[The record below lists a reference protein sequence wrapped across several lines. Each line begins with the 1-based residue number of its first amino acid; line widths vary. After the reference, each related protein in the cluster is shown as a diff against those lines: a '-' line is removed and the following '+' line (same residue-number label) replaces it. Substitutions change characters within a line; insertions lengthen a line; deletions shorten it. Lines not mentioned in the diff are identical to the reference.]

1 MEKITIFRIAFAF
14 VFNYGYFSQKKYYA
28 DKTGTMYSTRFHN
41 NMYIQPISSLESGK
55 ILSRD
60 VYNANGRKLFTTG
73 HIITEKTLR
82 ILKIWGIRNVHLC
95 EQPAEFTATKVDKIN
110 SVLPIEN
117 STSATRSLFIWY
129 DTEKFP
135 ISKILETCSKL
146 SSNTQRTE
154 SYFFPYLLKSKCEGE
169 IGCDDEKYVF
179 YEKGFVI
186 NSLSDLFYELVK
198 AQSNIYAT
206 SDVVVSIIEKDE
218 ILEKDVLA
226 VCNCLI
232 QHSHAELS
240 SLYRVTAFLGNK
252 TVLSVAILILVLRTI
267 RSVAKEERFIHFGRS
282 TITAAVAARY
292 ISSSTGVYGSECFF
306 TSGALMDVG
315 SLLFQLY
322 FPVSYEKVRKVVLS
336 GEEEL
341 CLAEERL
348 IGMNHAESGKV
359 LLKQLGYPVSAEKR
373 IEEHHASL
381 SRTTAKEQAV
391 LQVAELLAKSITFNP
406 AYDVPPVAV
415 DERVW
420 DLLMIKEEMLSGLL
434 ETIYRQSEK
443 IIRVV
448 YGE

>member
-1 MEKITIFRIAFAF
+1 
-14 VFNYGYFSQKKYYA
+14 
-28 DKTGTMYSTRFHN
+28 MYSTPFHN
-41 NMYIQPISSLESGK
+41 DMYVQPISNLEPGQT
-55 ILSRD
+55 LSRD
-60 VYNANGRKLFTTG
+60 VYNSNGRKLFASG
-73 HIITEKTLR
+73 HVITNKTLR
-82 ILKIWGIRNVHLC
+82 ILKIWGVRNVHLC
-95 EQPAEFTATKVDKIN
+95 EQPAEFSAIKADKVHAAL
-110 SVLPIEN
+110 SIES
-117 STSATRSLFIWY
+117 STSAVRALFAWY
-129 DTEKFP
+129 DTGKSP
-135 ISKILETCSKL
+135 VSRILETCLKL
-146 SSNTQRTE
+146 ASNTQRTE
-154 SYFFPYLLKSKCEGE
+154 NYFFPYLLKSKCEDK

-218 ILEKDVLA
+218 VLEKDVLA

-240 SLYRVTAFLGNK
+240 SLYRFTAFLGNK

-322 FPVSYEKVRKVVLS
+322 FPVSYEEVRKVVLS

-341 CLAEERL
+341 CPAEERL

-373 IEEHHASL
+373 IEEHHAPL

-420 DLLMIKEEMLSGLL
+420 DLLMLKEEMLSGLL

>member
-1 MEKITIFRIAFAF
+1 
-14 VFNYGYFSQKKYYA
+14 
-28 DKTGTMYSTRFHN
+28 MYTTQFHN
-41 NMYIQPISSLESGK
+41 DKYIQPISSLEPGQ
-55 ILSRD
+55 IISRD
-60 VYNANGRKLFTTG
+60 VYNTNGRKLFTTG
-73 HIITEKTLR
+73 HTITEKTLR
-82 ILKIWGIRNVHLC
+82 ILKIWGIRNVYLC
-95 EQPAEFTATKVDKIN
+95 EEPAEVIVSKADKN
-110 SVLPIEN
+110 KLALPVKN
-117 STSATRSLFIWY
+117 STSAIKALFVWNDI
-129 DTEKFP
+129 EKFP
-135 ISKILETCSKL
+135 VSYMLETSSKL
-146 SSNTQRTE
+146 ASNTQRTE
-154 SYFFPYLLKSKCEGE
+154 SYFFPYLLKDNYEDILEGN
-169 IGCDDEKYVF
+169 GEKYIF
-179 YEKGFVI
+179 YEKGFLI
-186 NSLSDLFYELVK
+186 NSLPDLFYELVK

-206 SDVVVSIIEKDE
+206 SDIVVSIIKKDL

-252 TVLSVAILILVLRTI
+252 TVLSVAIMILVLRTL
-267 RSVAKEERFIHFGRS
+267 RDVTKEERFTHFGRS
-282 TITAAVAARY
+282 TITTAVAARF
-292 ISSSTGVYGSECFF
+292 ISSSAGIYGSECFF

-322 FPVSYEKVRKVVLS
+322 FPASYEKVRKAVLS

-341 CLAEERL
+341 CAAEERL

-373 IEEHHASL
+373 IEEHHAPL
-381 SRTTAKEQAV
+381 TGAIAREQAV

-420 DLLMIKEEMLSGLL
+420 DLLMIKEEMLSGLM